1 MNSFKFYLFAV
12 IVTGALFACSEDDII
27 ADPSLTTTMMDRV
40 DENTEIQQAN
50 DALFEKYGSR
60 AFYKFN
66 SEEYQ
71 MDWTSNYSSLSY
83 VPVPEGN
90 EDAVLRM
97 INFIKDE
104 VFTAYPDNMVR
115 RYLPTRIFL
124 VDSVLK
130 SKKYSAYEVLK
141 VHAVAISDVGPRLA
155 KWSNSKWTTLQ
166 TNLVNSMLNSI
177 YDNNKDK
184 LAEFMAAKDVDGIYT
199 YRYDTYTKAGYVFP
213 GEFGKNNET
222 KLQYNMYMAGFSDYT
237 HGALATL
244 GMCAK
249 PSDTV
254 DLGNF
259 LSFIFTTPKSRLDY
273 LLKEL
278 TDFPRLKKRT
288 YLLAQFAKNELGMDP
303 VSMQNASCPDDPV
316 PDGYFDTLND

>member
-1 MNSFKFYLFAV
+1 MNSFKLYLFAV

-184 LAEFMAAKDVDGIYT
+184 
-199 YRYDTYTKAGYVFP
+199 
-213 GEFGKNNET
+213 
-222 KLQYNMYMAGFSDYT
+222 
-237 HGALATL
+237 
-244 GMCAK
+244 
-249 PSDTV
+249 
-254 DLGNF
+254 
-259 LSFIFTTPKSRLDY
+259 
-273 LLKEL
+273 
-278 TDFPRLKKRT
+278 
-288 YLLAQFAKNELGMDP
+288 
-303 VSMQNASCPDDPV
+303 
-316 PDGYFDTLND
+316 